1 MIKKNQDEYYKII
14 DECNKDGN
22 STKFIEFMLK
32 MIKNT
37 IYETAKSTTQETTQ
51 KTTQETTQEK
61 ILNLIK
67 TNPSITQMEM
77 SEALGLTRD
86 GISYNIKKL
95 KDRGIIERVGS
106 TKNGIWKINRKK

>member
-1 MIKKNQDEYYKII
+1 
-14 DECNKDGN
+14 
-22 STKFIEFMLK
+22 

-37 IYETAKSTTQETTQ
+37 IYETAKSTTQES
-51 KTTQETTQEK
+51 TQEK

-67 TNPSITQMEM
+67 TKQSITQIEM

-95 KDRGIIERVGS
+95 KDSGVIERVGT
-106 TKNGIWKINRKK
+106 TKKVDLFGLLFNI